1 MRLITFLLVL
11 LPLFIFSQTKE
22 FYFGTNFSN
31 YYWFGENTSL
41 NTNAYLPGAQVGF
54 KWGNK
59 EKNLFGKQKRLQL
72 AFALEYNLAQIGE
85 TNELSSRLPFIE
97 GRDIHSLRASVP
109 IRLIFDRKASTN
121 IFILGEPGANLI
133 FYQNH
138 DRTDGID
145 DRMNPLELFIKAG
158 VGVKV
163 EFLKEDYEKSGY
175 KFSGL
180 TFTGS
185 KYISFDPI
193 RSNNAKIGLLDQ
205 LLFDVGFRF
214 TFVKVRK
221 GWFR

>member
-1 MRLITFLLVL
+1 MKLITLLIL
-11 LPLFIFSQTKE
+11 ILPFCILSQTKE

-31 YYWFGENTSL
+31 YYWFGDNASL

-59 EKNLFGKQKRLQL
+59 EKNLFGKQKRLQF
-72 AFALEYNLAQIGE
+72 AFGLEYNLTQIGE
-85 TNELSSRLPFIE
+85 TNELTSRLSFIE
-97 GRDIHSLRASVP
+97 GRDIHSVRASVP
-109 IRLIFDRKASTN
+109 IRLIFDRKARTN

-145 DRMNPLELFIKAG
+145 DRMNPLDLFIKAG

-163 EFLKEDYEKSGY
+163 EFLKESYEKSGY

-185 KYISFDPI
+185 KYISIDPV
-193 RSNNAKIGLLDQ
+193 RSNNSKIGILDQ
-205 LLFDVGFRF
+205 LLFDIGLRF
-214 TFVKVRK
+214 TFVKAKK
-221 GWFR
+221 GWFK